1 VFSLGFV
8 VISLGQVLSVR
19 GFVFFALDGVLPK
32 LACAV
37 GGLAALRLRACIRG
51 VVSVQWVR

>member
-1 VFSLGFV
+1 MS
-8 VISLGQVLSVR
+8 SVR
-19 GFVFFALDGVLPK
+19 GFVFFALDGLLPE
-32 LACAV
+32 LTCRV